1 LNMNECEQLHPL
13 LRGYLSDS
21 LSARDRRMVARH
33 LNLCAAARKELDRL
47 RGGAI
52 KAPAV
57 SANPPSE
64 PWDLKILRWLF
75 KARKP
80 GLKKEAK
87 ENKEKEPKAPVEV
100 SSKKIKPPKE
110 TAVPPLEGPSKWSSS
125 LKPIAGILLFFVF
138 LFFLTH
144 FIQNAGENGFV
155 KGTKRW
161 LSRHGI
167 NALGTPS
174 LDMVLDLTNLPQ
186 WGGPNAPVA
195 FAYKEILADQDHY
208 NLYWRMLEPGLEPPA
223 VDFSKNELVVF
234 FTGQKP
240 TGGYS
245 VRFKRMENYADKTIL
260 WYDDI
265 LPSAA
270 QLTSPPARSWV
281 LQMVPKPAQPPVL
294 IQKIQ

>member
-1 LNMNECEQLHPL
+1 LEMNECEQLHPL
-13 LRGYLSDS
+13 LRGYLNDS

-47 RGGAI
+47 RSGAV
-52 KAPAV
+52 KTPPPVV

-75 KARKP
+75 KTPKP
-80 GLKKEAK
+80 SSPK
-87 ENKEKEPKAPVEV
+87 ENEPVP
-100 SSKKIKPPKE
+100 KKIKPVKE
-110 TAVPPLEGPSKWSSS
+110 TAPQPSPDQPKKSSS
-125 LKPIAGILLFFVF
+125 LIPIVGILLFFVA
-138 LFFLTH
+138 LAYLTH
-144 FIQNAGENGFV
+144 FIQNAGDNRFV

-167 NALGTPS
+167 NALGNSS
-174 LDMVLDLTNLPQ
+174 LDMVLDLTGLPQ

-195 FAYKEILADQDHY
+195 FSYAEVISDPDRY
-208 NLYWRMLEPGLEPPA
+208 NLYWRLLEPGLDPPT
-223 VDFSKNELVVF
+223 VDFLKNDLVVF

-265 LPSAA
+265 LPSAE
-270 QLTSPPARSWV
+270 QMNTPPARSWV
-281 LQMVPKPAQPPVL
+281 LQIVPKPAQQPVL

>member
-1 LNMNECEQLHPL
+1 MNECEQLHPL
-13 LRGYLSDS
+13 LRGYLNDS

-33 LNLCAAARKELDRL
+33 LNLCASARKELDRL
-47 RGGAI
+47 RGGAV

-75 KARKP
+75 KPPKP
-80 GLKKEAK
+80 SLPKETEIVPKKQR
-87 ENKEKEPKAPVEV
+87 
-100 SSKKIKPPKE
+100 PPKE
-110 TAVPPLEGPSKWSSS
+110 TVALPPIDVSRKPSSF
-125 LKPIAGILLFFVF
+125 KPILGILLLFVA
-138 LFFLTH
+138 LAFLTH
-144 FIQNAGENGFV
+144 FIQNAGDNTYV

-161 LSRHGI
+161 LSQHGI
-167 NALGTPS
+167 HAFGISPS
-174 LDMVLDLTNLPQ
+174 LDMVLDLTGLPQ

-195 FAYKEILADQDHY
+195 FSYDEIISDEDHY
-208 NLYWRMLEPGLEPPA
+208 NLYWRLLEPGLDPPA
-223 VDFSKNELVVF
+223 VDFSKNDLVVF

-260 WYDDI
+260 WYDDL
-265 LPSAA
+265 LPSAE
-270 QLTSPPARSWV
+270 QLNTPPARSWV
-281 LQMVPKPAQPPVL
+281 LQMVPKPAQLPVL

>member
-1 LNMNECEQLHPL
+1 MNDFEQLHPL
-13 LRGYLSDS
+13 LRGYLSDT

-33 LNLCAAARKELDRL
+33 LNLCASARKELDRL
-47 RGGAI
+47 RSGTI
-52 KAPAV
+52 KSPVV

-75 KARKP
+75 KTPPPQAKKEPKDPEPPARKP
-80 GLKKEAK
+80 KAAKEAPSDPGPNPSRK
-87 ENKEKEPKAPVEV
+87 
-100 SSKKIKPPKE
+100 SSALTLILG
-110 TAVPPLEGPSKWSSS
+110 VL
-125 LKPIAGILLFFVF
+125 LLFVA
-138 LFFLTH
+138 LVFLTH
-144 FIQNAGENGFV
+144 FIQNAGDNRLV

-167 NALGTPS
+167 NALGNPS
-174 LDMVLDLTNLPQ
+174 LDLVLDLTGLPQ
-186 WGGPNAPVA
+186 WGGPNSPVA
-195 FAYKEILADQDHY
+195 FSYKEVISDQDHY
-208 NLYWRMLEPGLEPPA
+208 NLFWRLLEPGLDPPG
-223 VDFSKNELVVF
+223 VDFSRNDLVVF

-265 LPSAA
+265 LPSTT
-270 QLTSPPARSWV
+270 QLNSPPSRSWV
-281 LQMVPKPAQPPVL
+281 LQMVPKPAQLPVL